1 MQNIWTEML
10 TSWFRTRSSRTRT
23 TARRSRRKSYNDQ
36 NRRGALISQLEPLES
51 RRLLTSLLAVEVHQD
66 SILLRDLGG
75 PRSSAGDS
83 FDIAYSATQFV
94 LTGRN
99 GTQFRVGGQDLS
111 TYTVPLASPASV
123 TMFLG
128 SQANQINL
136 TGDGTAKMGNLT
148 VFAGR
153 SKGGSDLTL
162 TDVKLDSMTFHGG
175 RGDDR
180 VTLEQSTVDR
190 NLRTDLGQQ
199 GGDKLD
205 LEDSTIGGDLRNSSH
220 DLIMNKSTI
229 TGSLNDIQRG
239 RDSTFSSTSSTYSG
253 DALIRMGRDGVI
265 NLNGSATGGPNHFH
279 GRQQIFS
286 LRRHQTTLNQTLNA
300 VVNDV
305 TPKLRNVNVNQ
316 RTSTVAN
323 PTVASLVGV
332 KNTPIVTGTF
342 DPTAGTALSVAANGK
357 TYVLGTDANLT
368 SPSAGNWKLD
378 LKDAPL
384 PAGSTTI
391 TATNTNSD
399 GTPASGT
406 GTVAT
411 DAQVNTDLSAIRKYL
426 TANNLTATAKETNS
440 GLNYV
445 STTLGTGAIPTSG
458 QTVTAFYTGYVLNA
472 DGTQG
477 TKFDFNTAA
486 PGYSFKLGAGQVIKG
501 WDEAFALLP
510 VGTVAKLLIPSSSAY
525 GAAGSPP
532 NIPANT
538 PLIFDVTVVSATTA
552 NPVATPTVASLT
564 GVKNTPIVTGTFDS
578 KSGTALSVAAN
589 GKTYVLGTDTNLTSP
604 SAGNWQLDLK
614 NAPLPAGSTTIT
626 ATNTNSAGTSA
637 SGTGTVATDAQV
649 NAELTN
655 IHKYL
660 TTNSLTAKETNSGL
674 NYVITTPATGAI
686 PTSGQ
691 TVTANYTGYVLNAD
705 GTPGAQFDSNTTAAG
720 YSFKL
725 GVGQVIKGWDEAF
738 ALLPVGTV
746 AKLLI
751 PSPSAYGVT
760 GSGLKIPPNTT
771 LIFDV
776 TAVSAK

>member
-1 MQNIWTEML
+1 MQNIWKEML

-23 TARRSRRKSYNDQ
+23 SARRSRRCSYFDQ

-51 RRLLTSLLAVEVHQD
+51 RRLLTSLLAVEVRQD
-66 SILLRDLGG
+66 SISLRDLGG
-75 PRSSAGDS
+75 LRSSSGDS
-83 FDIAYSATQFV
+83 FDIAYTATQFV

-99 GTQFRVGGQDLS
+99 GTEFRVGGQDLS
-111 TYTVPLASPASV
+111 TYTVPLTSPASV

-128 SQANQINL
+128 SQANEITL

-153 SKGGSDLTL
+153 GKGGSDLTL
-162 TDVKLDSMTFHGG
+162 TNVKLDSMTFHGG
-175 RGDDR
+175 RGNDR

-190 NLRTDLGQQ
+190 NLRADLGRQE
-199 GGDKLD
+199 GDRLD
-205 LEDSTIGGDLRNSSH
+205 LEDSTIGGDLSNSSH

-229 TGSLNDIQRG
+229 TGSLKAVQHG
-239 RDSTFSSTSSTYSG
+239 SESTFSSTSSTYSG

-279 GRQQIFS
+279 GRQQIFG
-286 LRRHQTTLNQTLNA
+286 LRRHQTTLNQTPNA

-305 TPKLRNVNVNQ
+305 TPKLRNVNVNNQ
-316 RTSTVAN
+316 SSTVAN
-323 PTVASLVGV
+323 PTVVSLAGV
-332 KNTPIVTGTF
+332 KNTPVVTGTF

-357 TYVLGTDANLT
+357 TYVLGTDTNLT

-384 PAGSTTI
+384 PAGSTTF

-399 GTPASGT
+399 GTSASAT

-411 DAQVNTDLSAIRKYL
+411 DAQVNTDLPIIRKYL
-426 TANNLTATAKETNS
+426 TTNNLTAKETNS

-445 STTLGTGAIPTSG
+445 TTTLGTGAIPTSG
-458 QTVTAFYTGYVLNA
+458 QTITAFYTGYLLNA

-477 TKFDFNTAA
+477 TRFDSNTTS
-486 PGYSFKLGAGQVIKG
+486 PGFSFKLGAGQVIKG

-538 PLIFDVTVVSATTA
+538 PLIFDVTVVSASTA

-614 NAPLPAGSTTIT
+614 DAPLPAGSTTIT

-649 NAELTN
+649 NAELPN
-655 IHKYL
+655 IRKYL

-705 GTPGAQFDSNTTAAG
+705 GTQGAQFDSNTAG
-720 YSFKL
+720 TFSFKL